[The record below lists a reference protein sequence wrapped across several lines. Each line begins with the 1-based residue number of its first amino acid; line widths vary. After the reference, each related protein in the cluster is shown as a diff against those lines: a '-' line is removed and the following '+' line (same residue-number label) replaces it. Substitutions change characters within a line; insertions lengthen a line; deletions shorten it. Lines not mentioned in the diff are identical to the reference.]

1 MNNNQRKIK
10 SRKLNKWEAFKTRLA
25 VLFSSKPKLTFKYTK
40 KAKLKIIWFNAHCW
54 LISLLVLLLAI
65 LALIFL
71 GMSIKTFVKFFI
83 DEGKP
88 IMQYYNLVLKTLIP
102 GIISMLVGL
111 LGLKNLNAYI
121 KDQTDQVA
129 YLISHP
135 EDFDQLKQSM
145 MKLREIE
152 QKKASKK

>member
-1 MNNNQRKIK
+1 
-10 SRKLNKWEAFKTRLA
+10 
-25 VLFSSKPKLTFKYTK
+25 
-40 KAKLKIIWFNAHCW
+40 
-54 LISLLVLLLAI
+54 
-65 LALIFL
+65 
-71 GMSIKTFVKFFI
+71 
-83 DEGKP
+83 
-88 IMQYYNLVLKTLIP
+88 MQYYNLVLKTLIP

-152 QKKASKK
+152 QKNI